1 MILKNGLKFHSP
13 NGSWI
18 SYNNFEISLVAFM
31 PNITTNHAITYTNY
45 SSNLVLFHTKLTWKA
60 YATKHEWKINVWG
73 CVEILPSIIQRRDG
87 KHLPCKQ
94 RLHFRGV
101 SWRVKK
107 RPLLTTV
114 QFSIVH
120 AWNLSPDLQA
130 KLIVRSVVKWRKFRG
145 SKKIE
150 TTLI

>member
-1 MILKNGLKFHSP
+1 MICSDIWHKYHSWYFKIV
-13 NGSWI
+13 S
-18 SYNNFEISLVAFM
+18 NFIRLTASEITYKM
-31 PNITTNHAITYTNY
+31 PNITTNHAITYTDY
-45 SSNLVLFHTKLTWKA
+45 SSNLVLCDKKLTWKA

-94 RLHFRGV
+94 RLHFRGM
-101 SWRVKK
+101 SCRVKK
-107 RPLLTTV
+107 QPLLTTV

-130 KLIVRSVVKWRKFRG
+130 KLIVRSVVKWRPRD
-145 SKKIE
+145 
-150 TTLI
+150 

>member
-1 MILKNGLKFHSP
+1 MAWFVRDIWHKYHSWYFKIVS
-13 NGSWI
+13 NFTRLTASEI
-18 SYNNFEISLVAFM
+18 TYNL
-31 PNITTNHAITYTNY
+31 PNITTNHASTCTDY
-45 SSNLVLFHTKLTWKA
+45 SSNLVLCDTKLTWKA

-94 RLHFRGV
+94 RVHFRGV
-101 SWRVKK
+101 SCRVKK

-130 KLIVRSVVKWRKFRG
+130 KLIVRSVVKWRPRD
-145 SKKIE
+145 
-150 TTLI
+150 